1 MDQALEQLPG
11 STSIRYSHALLAAEL
26 GWVDVAEA
34 DLRIIIS
41 EQPENAAALNAL
53 GYTLADQTERY
64 EEAEALI
71 RQAFILRPD
80 DASIVDSMG
89 WISYRLGR
97 LDEAEKFLRRAWA
110 LSKNPE
116 IAAHLGEVLWIN
128 GQQEDA
134 RSVWREGLEVGS
146 ENPVL
151 QETLQRME
159 VDL

>member
-1 MDQALEQLPG
+1 M
-11 STSIRYSHALLAAEL
+11 
-26 GWVDVAEA
+26 DVAEK

-41 EQPENAAALNAL
+41 KQPENAAALNAL

-89 WISYRLGR
+89 WISYRLGH
-97 LDEAEKFLRRAWA
+97 LDESEKFLRRAWA
-110 LSKNPE
+110 LDKNPE
-116 IAAHLGEVLWIN
+116 IAAHLGEVLWVM
-128 GQQEDA
+128 GKQEAA
-134 RSVWREGLEVGS
+134 RSIWREGMEVDS

-151 QETLQRME
+151 LQTLQRME
-159 VDL
+159 ADL